1 MNSKVE
7 INTEKI
13 EIESLIKIA
22 IFLEGIKQGKGGNIL
37 PLGNND
43 LEQLWKAISILEND
57 KINCY

>member
-1 MNSKVE
+1 MGSKVKV
-7 INTEKI
+7 NTEKI
-13 EIESLIKIA
+13 EIDSIRKIA

-43 LEQLWKAISILEND
+43 LEELWKAIAFLQND